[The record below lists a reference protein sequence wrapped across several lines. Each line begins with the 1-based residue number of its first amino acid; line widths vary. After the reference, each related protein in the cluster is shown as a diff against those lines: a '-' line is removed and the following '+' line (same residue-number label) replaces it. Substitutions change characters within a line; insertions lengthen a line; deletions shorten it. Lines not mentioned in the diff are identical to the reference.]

1 LAHREIRVKTLCF
14 GGSFNPIHHGHLISA
29 RAAAEGAGYD
39 HIVLVPSSQPPH
51 KPGDVTLAAPE
62 HRLAMTK
69 LAVAGDPL
77 FSVDDLELRRSGPSY
92 TIDTVREFKR
102 RAGKGRQQVDW
113 LIGADMLLSLPSWHE
128 SMQLLREVHFV
139 VVARPG
145 WVFQWNAL
153 PQEYRKLQENVVE
166 APLIEI
172 SGSVLRSRVAAGRS
186 ISYFTPPAVC
196 RYVRDHR
203 LYQTPASP
211 AS

>member
-1 LAHREIRVKTLCF
+1 LGDRENRVKTLYF

-29 RAAAEGAGYD
+29 RAAAEVAGHD
-39 HIVLVPSSQPPH
+39 HIVLVPTSQPPH

-62 HRLAMTK
+62 HRLAMTR

-102 RAGKGRQQVDW
+102 RGGQQVDW

-128 SMQLLREVHFV
+128 PLELLREVHFV

-145 WVFQWNAL
+145 WTFQWDAL
-153 PQEYRKLQENVVE
+153 PPEYRRLQKSVVR

-172 SGSVLRSRVAAGRS
+172 SGSVIRSRVAAGKS

-196 RYVRDHR
+196 RYIRDHR
-203 LYQTPASP
+203 LYQTSRAPGS
-211 AS
+211 